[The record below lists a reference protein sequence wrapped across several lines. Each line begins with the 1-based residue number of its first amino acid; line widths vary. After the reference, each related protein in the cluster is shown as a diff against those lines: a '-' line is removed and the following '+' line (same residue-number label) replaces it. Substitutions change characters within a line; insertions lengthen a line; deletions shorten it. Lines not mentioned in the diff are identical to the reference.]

1 LLSPPQ
7 INDTFILR
15 GLRAEKKMAIAPDR
29 NGTIRCRYC
38 GQLNQTRAEGTG
50 EARCGRCR
58 LPLSDRPHKKFPEL
72 NKHEYVHPADS
83 RALAALRAIPGIDSA
98 LKKFL
103 AVTGESAIRVIFMA
117 SAVHVTPKQCPD
129 LYAKLQVACTTL
141 GVDLPELFVQQNP
154 TVNAFTGGVER
165 PVIVLHS
172 SLIERLTD
180 EEVLAVIAHEVG
192 HIHAEHVLYLTAAR
206 LLEAL
211 ANVALANAPIAKAA
225 TTILSGTMRAA
236 LLAWARRAE
245 LSCDRA
251 ALLVTQDPDV
261 VGRTLMKLCGGTFAS
276 KVDYREFLNQARD
289 FQKNY
294 DEHMLDRFWADVISS
309 GLTHPFPVWRVSEI
323 LRWVDSGEYKR
334 LLNGANASI
343 DA

>member
-1 LLSPPQ
+1 MSDLEPVP
-7 INDTFILR
+7 
-15 GLRAEKKMAIAPDR
+15 GA
-29 NGTIRCRYC
+29 NGSETVRCRYC
-38 GQLNQTRAEGTG
+38 GQLNQTRGDGGQAK
-50 EARCGRCR
+50 CGRCR
-58 LPLSDRPHKKFPEL
+58 LPLSAVPHRKFADL
-72 NKHEYVHPADS
+72 DKHDYVHPLDS
-83 RALAALRAIPGIDSA
+83 RALAALKTIPGIDSA
-98 LKKFL
+98 LKKL
-103 AVTGESAIRVIFMA
+103 LEVTGESAIRVIFTA
-117 SAVHVTPKQCPD
+117 SAVKVTPKQCPD

-141 GVDLPELFVQQNP
+141 GVDMPELFIQQNP
-154 TVNAFTGGVER
+154 VVNAFTGGVKN

-192 HIHAEHVLYLTAAR
+192 HIHAEHVLYITAAH

-211 ANVALANAPIAKAA
+211 ANVAIAAAPVANLVAQ
-225 TTILSGTMRAA
+225 ILSGTMRAA

-261 VGRTLMKLCGGTFAS
+261 IGRTMMKLCGGTFAS
-276 KVDYREFLNQARD
+276 KLDYEQFLQQARD

-294 DEHMLDRFWADVISS
+294 DEKALDRFWADIITS

-323 LRWVDSGEYKR
+323 LKWVENGEYQR
-334 LLNGANASI
+334 LAGVAAEP
-343 DA
+343 AAA